1 MNIDILKTVRNCAID
16 KKCKFQKSNFSDSLT
31 MDPTLVLESHTNQ
44 NLTKLKLSRL

>member
-1 MNIDILKTVRNCAID
+1 MNIDMLKTVRNCAIEM
-16 KKCKFQKSNFSDSLT
+16 KFNFLKDFSDSLT